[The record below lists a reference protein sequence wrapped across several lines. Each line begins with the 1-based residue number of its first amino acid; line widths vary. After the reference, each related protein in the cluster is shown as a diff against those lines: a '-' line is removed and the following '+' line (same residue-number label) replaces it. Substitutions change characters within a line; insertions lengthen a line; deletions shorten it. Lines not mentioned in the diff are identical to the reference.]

1 MDKSTLSESD
11 ICDLFISPAIQ
22 RARPAANL
30 TEAAATR
37 NRLLDALLAEALAPA
52 LDRALEAAE

>member
-22 RARPAANL
+22 RVGWDPKKITFEQLKKGLEQKLAGDQPK
-30 TEAAATR
+30 
-37 NRLLDALLAEALAPA
+37 LDA
-52 LDRALEAAE
+52 RWRR